1 MLSQE
6 LLALIETNKADIR
19 ANPAAPF
26 SPRINA
32 LRQAQYKQRAPTGAK
47 WKRVDRPR
55 GRRGGSETSSGDEDG
70 LDDGLG
76 GASGS
81 GGVGGSGG
89 GLECGDVM
97 GDEMDE
103 DGDGVGYEGGQVGEG
118 RWGVERLAGQQRRAE
133 VV

>member
-1 MLSQE
+1 M
-6 LLALIETNKADIR
+6 IEANKADIR

-47 WKRVDRPR
+47 GKRVERPR

-70 LDDGLG
+70 MDDCLG
-76 GASGS
+76 GASG
-81 GGVGGSGG
+81 GVGVAGD

-97 GDEMDE
+97 GDEEDQ
-103 DGDGVGYEGGQVGEG
+103 DGDGVGYEAGQGGQGN
-118 RWGVERLAGQQRRAE
+118 WGVEKLAGQQRRAE